1 VRAYVESSV
10 LLRLILA
17 EPEPLASW
25 GLITDPITS
34 ELTRIECLRTLDRSR
49 FQGRITERTL
59 ARARGS
65 VLQILEEFTI
75 VELDERIKSRAA
87 DPFPTLVRTLD
98 AIHLATAIVIRGPGH
113 GLAFATH
120 DRELG
125 VAAESFGFDL
135 LD

>member
-75 VELDERIKSRAA
+75 VELDDRIKSRAA

-98 AIHLATAIVIRGPGH
+98 AIHLATAIAIRGPGQE
-113 GLAFATH
+113 LAFATH
-120 DRELG
+120 DRELAI
-125 VAAESFGFDL
+125 AAESIGFDV